1 MIKKAPNIFE
11 QFWIMLFRVGRYGEL
26 SVLKTSKIVIFI
38 ILFNI
43 IVGISVIGAL
53 FGKVQLMYG
62 GAQKALENYIPDFTF
77 SNHELSI
84 NEEIVKEF
92 ARDNFLLCV
101 KTSVDE
107 FTSNDITYLLNQKSY
122 ASIIL
127 VSKKNVLN
135 YSGGSVSEIYY
146 KDLKFSKLTKP
157 ELIEKIMSYVKL
169 IKNFIPF
176 YILAYLIAHPLNALL
191 MMLLGVIISAIFQ
204 KKIKAG
210 QLYKISIYVCGAT
223 ITWSIVSFLIPFF
236 VPIIIQYLFY
246 IIVSIV
252 YMIFAI
258 MSTDFYNRS
267 AEKKNPMES
276 FGAVNILQPIPETAL
291 ISDEDNPFSSVP
303 LGLEEEKKRKIAGV
317 KSTKPVHEVT
327 KNPVPKTSEDE
338 VKTQSQHVG
347 PSAYT
352 RGQSRINTV
361 AETTRSTNLSSD
373 KNVQAV
379 NISAN
384 SQEEGGI
391 SILRNQLNIINLE
404 PSPKEQDDSGIQ
416 KATSLV
422 HREKPRV
429 SANDEYDTEYAPAD
443 YTRPLSKMNLANE
456 EFGSSEFELS
466 ASALELSSM
475 YSEQSTQEEPAA
487 GDAEHNSANDIVMI
501 GGTCCQKSDLDL
513 IDKFILVGLNDDA
526 RKRIQEIVKC
536 EENQAEDILNNW
548 SDYYKP

>member
-1 MIKKAPNIFE
+1 MTKKAPNIFE

-26 SVLKTSKIVIFI
+26 SVLKTSKIVLFI

-43 IVGISVIGAL
+43 IMGFSIIGAI

-84 NEEIVKEF
+84 NNEIVKEY
-92 ARDNFLLCV
+92 ARDNYLLCV
-101 KTSVDE
+101 KTSVDK
-107 FTSNDITYLLNQKSY
+107 FTANDINYLLNQKSY
-122 ASIIL
+122 SSIVL
-127 VSKKNVLN
+127 VGKKNVLN
-135 YSGGSVSEIYY
+135 YSKGSISEIYY
-146 KDLKFSKLTKP
+146 KDLKFSSLTKP
-157 ELIEKIMSYVKL
+157 ALIEKIMSYVKL
-169 IKNFIPF
+169 IKYFIPF
-176 YILAYLIAHPLNALL
+176 YIIIYLIGHPLNALL
-191 MMLLGVIISAIFQ
+191 MMLLGFIISSIFQ

-210 QLYKISIYVCGAT
+210 QLYKISLYVYGAT
-223 ITWSIVSFLIPFF
+223 MTWNILSFLIPFF

-252 YMIFAI
+252 YMIFAV
-258 MSTDFYNRS
+258 MATDFYNRS
-267 AEKKNPMES
+267 SVKKNPMES
-276 FGAVNILQPIPETAL
+276 FGAVNIPQPIPETAL

-303 LGLEEEKKRKIAGV
+303 LGLEEEKKRKITGV
-317 KSTKPVHEVT
+317 KSPTPIHEVT
-327 KNPVPKTSEDE
+327 KNPVPKTSGDE
-338 VKTQSQHVG
+338 VKGHGQHVG
-347 PSAYT
+347 PAAYT

-361 AETTRSTNLSSD
+361 AETSRSINSSSD
-373 KNVQAV
+373 KNAQAV
-379 NISAN
+379 NIRAN

-391 SILRNQLNIINLE
+391 SVLRNQLNIINLE
-404 PSPKEQDDSGIQ
+404 PSPSEQNDSGIQ
-416 KATSLV
+416 KAASLV

-429 SANDEYDTEYAPAD
+429 SASDEYDTTYAPAD
-443 YTRPLSKMNLANE
+443 YTRPLSKMSLASE
-456 EFGSSEFELS
+456 EFGSGELELS
-466 ASALELSSM
+466 ASAQELSSM
-475 YSEQSTQEEPAA
+475 YSEQSAQEEFTA
-487 GDAEHNSANDIVMI
+487 GGEEHNSANDIVMI